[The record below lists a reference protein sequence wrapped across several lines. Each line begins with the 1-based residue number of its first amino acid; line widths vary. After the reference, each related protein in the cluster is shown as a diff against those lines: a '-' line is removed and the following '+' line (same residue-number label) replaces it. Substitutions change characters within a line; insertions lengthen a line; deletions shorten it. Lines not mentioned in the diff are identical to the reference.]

1 VVEERAVNRK
11 ESPAMSTEPS
21 TTPARNLDDD
31 KRLAHVL
38 YILHALAPFTAWL
51 LAVVAIVL
59 AMAKRDDVRGTFLD
73 SHFSWLSRTFWWG
86 LLWIVVCAALTGLM
100 FLTII
105 LIPVSWLPYMLL
117 FIWYLYRVIKG
128 WLRLN
133 DGRPVV

>member
-1 VVEERAVNRK
+1 
-11 ESPAMSTEPS
+11 MSTDPTASPGRSLE
-21 TTPARNLDDD
+21 DE

-51 LAVVAIVL
+51 LAVIAIVL
-59 AMAKRDDVRGTFLD
+59 GMAKRDDVRGTWLD

-86 LLWIVVCAALTGLM
+86 LLWIVVCGLVTALM
-100 FLTII
+100 FFTLL
-105 LIPVSWLPYMLL
+105 LIPLMWLPFTLL

-133 DGRPVV
+133 DARPVD

>member
-1 VVEERAVNRK
+1 
-11 ESPAMSTEPS
+11 MSTD
-21 TTPARNLDDD
+21 PAASPGRSLEDE

-51 LAVVAIVL
+51 LAVIAIVL
-59 AMAKRDDVRGTFLD
+59 GMAKRDDVRGTWLD

-86 LLWIVVCAALTGLM
+86 LLWIVVSGLLTMLM
-100 FLTII
+100 FFTLL
-105 LIPVSWLPYMLL
+105 LIPLMWLPFTLL

-133 DGRPVV
+133 DGRPVD

>member
-1 VVEERAVNRK
+1 
-11 ESPAMSTEPS
+11 MSTEPA

-59 AMAKRDDVRGTFLD
+59 GMAKRDDVRGTFLD

-86 LLWIVVCAALTGLM
+86 LLWIVVCAAITGLM

-105 LIPVSWLPYMLL
+105 LIPVIWLPYMLL

-133 DGRPVV
+133 DGRPVD

>member
-1 VVEERAVNRK
+1 
-11 ESPAMSTEPS
+11 MSTEPA

-59 AMAKRDDVRGTFLD
+59 GMAKRDDVRGTFLD

-86 LLWIVVCAALTGLM
+86 LLWIVVCAAITGLM

-105 LIPVSWLPYMLL
+105 LIPVIWLPYMLL

-133 DGRPVV
+133 GGRPVD